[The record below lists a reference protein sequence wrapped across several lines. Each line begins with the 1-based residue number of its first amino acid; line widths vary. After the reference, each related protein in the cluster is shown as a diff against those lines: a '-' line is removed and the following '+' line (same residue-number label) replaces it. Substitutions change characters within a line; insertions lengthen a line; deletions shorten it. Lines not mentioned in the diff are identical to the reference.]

1 MCLGGYPQPRDQ
13 TGQKKSQR
21 NKALTGFNRQV
32 RMRMAVA
39 RLTQINDREIIFEMD
54 TTYSNRIQS
63 ESGGVRPLSTVLK
76 TMAVL
81 DVLASSARGMKLPEI
96 ATVMELSRP
105 TAYQRLLTLIEAGW
119 IEQDHEMRYRLSMHA
134 CRLAAAAL
142 EQANLGLRIQP
153 VLEMLVHRVKETASL
168 AVLDRGLPCIVSRVE
183 SESVLRAEQ
192 KIGTTM
198 SLEGSASGRVLTAF
212 ADGSTLGRLRESG
225 EPFASEELLSDTRKN
240 GYALSSGYTHSGVI
254 AIAAPIFDLHG
265 KCTSTISLVMPQ
277 IRFDL
282 ETFREPL
289 LETART
295 ITKMQ
300 QGER

>member
-1 MCLGGYPQPRDQ
+1 MINC
-13 TGQKKSQR
+13 SQ
-21 NKALTGFNRQV
+21 
-32 RMRMAVA
+32 
-39 RLTQINDREIIFEMD
+39 IIFCMD
-54 TTYSNRIQS
+54 TTYSNRIQE

-81 DVLASSARGMKLPEI
+81 DVLAASARGMKLPEI
-96 ATVMELSRP
+96 ATAMKLSRP

-119 IEQDHEMRYRLSMHA
+119 IEQDHEMRYRLTMHA
-134 CRLAAAAL
+134 CRIAAAAL
-142 EQANLGLRIQP
+142 EQANLGTRVQP

-198 SLEGSASGRVLTAF
+198 SLEGSASGRILTAF
-212 ADGSTLGRLRESG
+212 ADEVTLGRLRENG
-225 EPFASEELLSDTRKN
+225 LALASEELLTEARKN
-240 GYALSSGYTHSGVI
+240 GYALSSGYTHSGVV
-254 AIAAPIFDLHG
+254 AIAAPIFDLQG
-265 KCTSTISLVMPQ
+265 KCTSTISLVMPET
-277 IRFDL
+277 RFDL

-289 LETART
+289 LEAART

>member
-1 MCLGGYPQPRDQ
+1 
-13 TGQKKSQR
+13 
-21 NKALTGFNRQV
+21 
-32 RMRMAVA
+32 
-39 RLTQINDREIIFEMD
+39 MD
-54 TTYSNRIQS
+54 TTYSNRIQE
-63 ESGGVRPLSTVLK
+63 ESGVRPLSTVLK

-81 DVLASSARGMKLPEI
+81 DVLASSPRGMKLPEV
-96 ATVMELSRP
+96 ATAMSLSRP

-119 IEQDHEMRYRLSMHA
+119 VEQDHEMRYRLSMHA
-134 CRLAAAAL
+134 CRIAASAL
-142 EQANLGLRIQP
+142 EQANLGVRVQP

-198 SLEGSASGRVLTAF
+198 SLDGSASGRVLTAF
-212 ADGSTLGRLRESG
+212 ADELTLTRLRENGTPLAG
-225 EPFASEELLSDTRKN
+225 EDILEAARRD
-240 GYALSSGYTHSGVI
+240 GYALSNGYTGSGII
-254 AIAAPIFDLHG
+254 ALAAPIFDLQDR
-265 KCTSTISLVMPQ
+265 CTSTVSVVMPQ

-282 ETFREPL
+282 ESFREPL
-289 LETART
+289 LEAART

>member
-1 MCLGGYPQPRDQ
+1 
-13 TGQKKSQR
+13 
-21 NKALTGFNRQV
+21 
-32 RMRMAVA
+32 
-39 RLTQINDREIIFEMD
+39 MD
-54 TTYSNRIQS
+54 TTYSHRIQDD
-63 ESGGVRPLSTVLK
+63 SGGVRPLSTVLK

-96 ATVMELSRP
+96 AQIMGLSRP

-119 IEQDHEMRYRLSMHA
+119 IEQDHEMRYLLSMHS
-134 CRLAAAAL
+134 CRIAAAAL
-142 EQANLGLRIQP
+142 EQANLGTRVQP
-153 VLEMLVHRVKETASL
+153 ILEMLVHRVKETASL

-212 ADGSTLGRLRESG
+212 ADEFMLRRLAESG
-225 EPFASEELLSDTRKN
+225 EPLASKDLLTEVRRD
-240 GYALSSGYTHSGVI
+240 GYAVSSGYTHSGVV
-254 AIAAPIFDLHG
+254 AIAAPVFDLNG
-265 KCTSTISLVMPQ
+265 KCMATISLVMPQ
-277 IRFDL
+277 MRFVL
-282 ETFREPL
+282 ETFRDPL

-295 ITKMQ
+295 ITRMQ

>member
-1 MCLGGYPQPRDQ
+1 
-13 TGQKKSQR
+13 
-21 NKALTGFNRQV
+21 
-32 RMRMAVA
+32 
-39 RLTQINDREIIFEMD
+39 MD
-54 TTYSNRIQS
+54 TTYSNRIQE
-63 ESGGVRPLSTVLK
+63 ESGVRPLSTVLK

-81 DVLASSARGMKLPEI
+81 DVLAASPRGMKLPEV
-96 ATVMELSRP
+96 ASAMQLSRP

-119 IEQDHEMRYRLSMHA
+119 VEQDKEMRYRLSMHA
-134 CRLAAAAL
+134 CRIAASAL
-142 EQANLGLRIQP
+142 EQADLGTRVQP
-153 VLEMLVHRVKETASL
+153 IIEMLVQRVKETASL

-212 ADGSTLGRLRESG
+212 ADEMTLGKLKESG
-225 EPFASEELLSDTRKN
+225 EPLASEDILTATQAD
-240 GYALSSGYTHSGVI
+240 GYAVSSGYTKSGVI
-254 AIAAPIFDLHG
+254 AIAAPIFDLNG
-265 KCTSTISLVMPQ
+265 KCTATLSLVMPEF
-277 IRFDL
+277 RFDI

-289 LETART
+289 LEAAKT

>member
-1 MCLGGYPQPRDQ
+1 
-13 TGQKKSQR
+13 
-21 NKALTGFNRQV
+21 
-32 RMRMAVA
+32 
-39 RLTQINDREIIFEMD
+39 MD
-54 TTYSNRIQS
+54 TVYSNRIQ
-63 ESGGVRPLSTVLK
+63 EEEGGVRPLSTVLK

-81 DVLASSARGMKLPEI
+81 DVLAASPRGMKLPEV
-96 ATVMELSRP
+96 AAAMELSRP

-119 IEQDHEMRYRLSMHA
+119 VEQDQEMRYRLSMHA
-134 CRLAAAAL
+134 CRIAASAL
-142 EQANLGLRIQP
+142 EQANLGTRVQP

-198 SLEGSASGRVLTAF
+198 SLEGSASGRILTAF
-212 ADGSTLGRLRESG
+212 ADEPTLGRLRESG
-225 EPFASEELLSDTRKN
+225 EPLASGEILSEAREN
-240 GYALSSGYTHSGVI
+240 GYALSSGYTQSGVT
-254 AIAAPIFDLHG
+254 AIAAPIFDFQG
-265 KCTSTISLVMPQ
+265 RCTSTISLVMPET
-277 IRFDL
+277 RFDL

-289 LETART
+289 LEAART